1 MFNVYCIQD
10 LLKLLMLVVFDDKM
24 FWVVKFF
31 SVSPSVMYGT
41 VMKWLG
47 QAVYSCTVT
56 CVQYSCLCTLY
67 SRATSTLTSAASRA
81 PESGRAGE
89 LSRVQCEAGHEIIW
103 NKSFTIK
110 ILRFASNASEWGPEI
125 LKLSET
131 NHLQFVLIISFAA
144 NGSDK
149 GPEIWNL
156 MKKQWRL
163 KSERIIWN
171 KSLHVTVTH

>member
-1 MFNVYCIQD
+1 MFNVYYIQD
-10 LLKLLMLVVFDDKM
+10 LLKLLMSVLFDDKIL
-24 FWVVKFF
+24 WVVKFF

-47 QAVYSCTVT
+47 QAVYSSVYSWHVYSTADMCTV
-56 CVQYSCLCTLY
+56 Y

-89 LSRVQCEAGHEIIW
+89 LSRVQCGAGQEIIW

-110 ILRFASNASEWGPEI
+110 ILRFAANASEWGPEI

-131 NHLQFVLIISFAA
+131 NHLQFIFINNFSA
-144 NGSDK
+144 NT
-149 GPEIWNL
+149 
-156 MKKQWRL
+156 R
-163 KSERIIWN
+163 
-171 KSLHVTVTH
+171 